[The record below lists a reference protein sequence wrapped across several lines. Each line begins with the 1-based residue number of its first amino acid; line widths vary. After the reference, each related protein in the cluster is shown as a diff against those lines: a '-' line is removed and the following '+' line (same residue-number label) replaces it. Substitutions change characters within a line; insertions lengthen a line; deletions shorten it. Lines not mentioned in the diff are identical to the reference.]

1 MRPNINAAA
10 IDQERDEVAGF
21 HAGRAFLGRQAGA
34 ERLGLSLWIL
44 PPGQAAYPYH
54 FHLVEE
60 ELLIVLDGRPTLR
73 TPGGTRTLQTGEV
86 VACRAGEQ
94 GAHQVVNDSAE
105 DVRFLSI
112 STAGQPEIVV
122 YPDEG
127 KIGVEDPEHERGGA
141 GPVNHC
147 FRRTDAVGFY
157 DGIEPR

>member
-1 MRPNINAAA
+1 MRPNIHAAA
-10 IDQERDEVAGF
+10 IDQDRDELAGF
-21 HAGRAFLGRQAGA
+21 HAARAFLGRQAGA
-34 ERLGLSLWIL
+34 EKLGLSLWIL

-60 ELLIVLDGRPTLR
+60 ELLIVLDGRPMLR
-73 TPGGTRTLQTGEV
+73 TPDGTRTLHTGDV

-94 GAHQVVNDSAE
+94 GAHQVFNDSAE
-105 DVRFLSI
+105 DVRFLSV

-127 KIGVEDPEHERGGA
+127 KIGVNDRAQVPSGHGSI
-141 GPVNHC
+141 NSY
-147 FRRTDAVGFY
+147 FRRGDAVDYY